1 MSQPLGTGIHNLVKM
16 SNDMKIGV
24 LLKQFTFLK
33 QMSQRGI

>member
-1 MSQPLGTGIHNLVKM
+1 MSQTLGAGIHNFVKI

-33 QMSQRGI
+33 QMSQGGI